1 MKNSPSF
8 HQRIDRFPAGL
19 LLLLE
24 ILDATSVL
32 VIKSLVLQVM
42 RDPALLRAIPYL
54 IPTKW
59 VYNLMIP
66 VESGIPTL
74 TVTLRLLLLRSFS
87 HPKSYRVF
95 FVILTVFLGNKISIK
110 CIHPTF
116 APSFAKSSRFNINI
130 TIININNIKCIQGK
144 Q

>member
-1 MKNSPSF
+1 VKNSPSF

-19 LLLLE
+19 LLGLE

-74 TVTLRLLLLRSFS
+74 TVTFATATAEEFFASQIIPCFFC
-87 HPKSYRVF
+87 HPHC
-95 FVILTVFLGNKISIK
+95 ISW
-110 CIHPTF
+110 
-116 APSFAKSSRFNINI
+116 
-130 TIININNIKCIQGK
+130 K
-144 Q
+144 QDW